1 MPAPRLIP
9 DPLCSIARHND
20 VDQVAMDLGS
30 VGNRKRTMR
39 NASTFLLI
47 PDPWYVP
54 DKLRTSARDLGSDL
68 TIRYRAL
75 YGISHMSV

>member
-1 MPAPRLIP
+1 MVEILGTAPELIP

-30 VGNRKRTMR
+30 VGNRKRPMR

-47 PDPWYVP
+47 PD
-54 DKLRTSARDLGSDL
+54 LLGK
-68 TIRYRAL
+68 T
-75 YGISHMSV
+75 